1 MTRKLLWLSLP
12 VLFGLLVAA
21 LAVAAPALAASA
33 HAVSAHADSAQAA
46 LTQQGSQPG
55 PDTTNYEL
63 PPGSDVYGVVD
74 SFPHA
79 LVGSWTV
86 DNVVYTATRDTRFRM
101 FAGPF
106 YNGVCVHVHFDPNGN
121 VASLI
126 ETVFHYKCSAEA
138 NQYLIGLI
146 DQVPAGYTSTITETS
161 GVTAT
166 WVISGIQF
174 ESTPATEFDTEHG
187 PLAVGTCASVK
198 YRQVNGVNVAGKISS
213 EWMYRCL
220 GPVAF
225 NQAFGDVVSFPPDF
239 NGAWVI
245 SDTAGMSLTFM
256 TTPTSTLVV
265 DNDHPID
272 VGTCVNVKYYT
283 SQGIN
288 NAVLVVPLDQHACQ
302 GRFTNQQPRS
312 KIYATIDTMPTPTG
326 TLTGTWTLAGVNFTA
341 TQTTRFEQEDGQ
353 LAVGNCANGNFNPT
367 NGSMLLRELESEEP
381 QDCQARDGS
390 QSFKLFGSVEMMPTG
405 SFTGTWQVS
414 GVTFMVTPSTT
425 VQMDHGQLA
434 IGAYVKVNFT
444 YDANTGER
452 TAQSI
457 STHVAPGFGWINFHG
472 HWGGWIRNPSGDQVI
487 VDGKTYTADPDIS
500 APASLQNGTQ
510 VWVNAYQDAS
520 GTTYVTQVAASQ
532 QIFMP
537 LLQGQY

>member
-21 LAVAAPALAASA
+21 LAVAAPALAASV
-33 HAVSAHADSAQAA
+33 HAAPAQVAN
-46 LTQQGSQPG
+46 TQLGSQLG
-55 PDTTNYEL
+55 LGTTDYEL

-74 SFPHA
+74 GFPPT

-86 DNVVYTATRDTRFRM
+86 DNVVYTATKDTRFRM
-101 FAGPF
+101 EAGPF
-106 YNGVCVHVHFDPNGN
+106 YVGACVHVHFDPNGN

-126 ETVFHYKCSAEA
+126 ETAFNYKCSAIT

-146 DQVPAGYTSTITETS
+146 DQVPTSYTSTITDS
-161 GVTAT
+161 SSVTAT

-174 ESTPATEFDTEHG
+174 ISNHETEFDTEHG

-198 YRQVNGVNVAGKISS
+198 YRQINGVNVAGEISS

-245 SDTAGMSLTFM
+245 SDTTGMSLTFM

-265 DNDHPID
+265 RNDHPID

-288 NAVLVVPLDQHACQ
+288 NAVLVVPVDQHACQ
-302 GRFTNQQPRS
+302 GQFTNLLPRS
-312 KIYATIDTMPTPTG
+312 KIYASIGSMPTPTG

-341 TQTTRFEQEDGQ
+341 TQTTRFEQEEGQ
-353 LAVGNCANGNFNPT
+353 FMVGNCAEANYDPT
-367 NGSMLLRELESEEP
+367 NGAMLIRELESQEAE
-381 QDCQARDGS
+381 DCQMGEESGS
-390 QSFKLFGSVEMMPTG
+390 PQFKLYGSVEMMPSG

-414 GVTFMVTPSTT
+414 GVTFQVAPTTT
-425 VQMDHGQLA
+425 VRMDHGQLVT
-434 IGAYVKVNFT
+434 GAYVKVYFT

-457 STHVAPGFGWINFHG
+457 STHVAPGFGWMNFHG
-472 HWGGWIRNPSGDQVI
+472 HWGGWIRKASGDQVI
-487 VDGKTYTADPDIS
+487 VDGKTYAADPDIS
-500 APASLQNGTQ
+500 APANIQTGAQ

-520 GTTYVTQVAASQ
+520 GNTFVTQVAASQ
-532 QIFMP
+532 QVFMP
-537 LLQGQY
+537 LIQTQH

>member
-12 VLFGLLVAA
+12 VLFGLLVAV

-33 HAVSAHADSAQAA
+33 SASPAQAVNI
-46 LTQQGSQPG
+46 QQGSQTG
-55 PDTTNYEL
+55 PNTTDHDL

-74 SFPHA
+74 SFPHEM
-79 LVGSWTV
+79 VGSWTV
-86 DNVVYTATRDTRFRM
+86 DNVVYTATQDTRFRM
-101 FAGPF
+101 YAGPF

-126 ETVFHYKCSAEA
+126 ETVFHYKCSAIA
-138 NQYLIGLI
+138 NQYLIGMI
-146 DQVPAGYTSTITETS
+146 DQVPDSYTSTITDTS

-166 WVISGIQF
+166 WVISGIEF
-174 ESTPATEFDTEHG
+174 VSNHETEFDTEHG

-198 YRQVNGVNVAGKISS
+198 YRQVNGVNVAGEISS

-256 TTPTSTLVV
+256 TTPTSTLIV
-265 DNDHPID
+265 NNHDHPID

-312 KIYATIDTMPTPTG
+312 KIYAPIDAMPTPTG

-341 TQTTRFEQEDGQ
+341 TQTTRFEQEEGQ
-353 LAVGNCANGNFNPT
+353 FAIGNCADGNYDPT
-367 NGSMLLRELESEEP
+367 NGAMLLRTLESEEP

-390 QSFKLFGSVEMMPTG
+390 PGFKLFGSVEMMPTG
-405 SFTGTWQVS
+405 GFTGTWQVS
-414 GVTFMVTPSTT
+414 GVTFQVTPSTT
-425 VQMDHGQLA
+425 VQMDHGQLVT
-434 IGAYVKVNFT
+434 GAYVKVYFT
-444 YDANTGER
+444 YDANTGDR

-457 STHVAPGFGWINFHG
+457 STHVAPGFGWINFRG
-472 HWGGWIRNPSGDQVI
+472 HWGGWIRKSSGDQVI
-487 VDGKTYTADPDIS
+487 VDGKTYAADPDIS
-500 APASLQNGTQ
+500 APANIQNGAQ

-520 GTTYVTQVAASQ
+520 GNTFITQVAASQ
-532 QIFMP
+532 QVFMP
-537 LLQGQY
+537 LIQTQH